1 MNTTAL
7 LIPADL
13 STPMSPVTVRGTGD
27 DLNLQD
33 LYAAIGCTLVDA
45 VRPDHSHFSRKGGM
59 IWVDDEGLLK
69 ADPQP
74 NLRASIL
81 AGRPLYGNAVYT
93 INAATV
99 PFIPCSLDAAASVMG
114 ADSRLMRQF

>member
-7 LIPADL
+7 LIPSDL
-13 STPMSPVTVRGTGD
+13 SVPMSPVTVRGNGD
-27 DLNLQD
+27 NLEFQD
-33 LYAAIGCTLVDA
+33 LYAAIGCSLVEP
-45 VRPDHSHFSRKGGM
+45 VRPDHSHFSRKGGT
-59 IWVDDEGLLK
+59 IWVDEEGLLK

-74 NLRASIL
+74 NVRASIL

-99 PFIPCSLDAAASVMG
+99 PFIPCSLDAAAKAIG